1 MFSSFAQERLYVHP
15 AIDPDDGLETSSS
28 SRSGDSYI
36 VSPADH
42 GSSEASGD
50 TSRPGTPDHNG
61 YTKDD
66 MAISNR
72 PSHHV
77 DYLSHNWKEE
87 DIWSSWRYIVMRRG
101 DLPDSAR
108 LENAAWRTWIQTKN
122 NLKTISPETL
132 DWLKDCDITW
142 LFGPLHSVPEALNST
157 QAELSNMPPS
167 KPDSD
172 VNLDKKPILKKRSMS
187 EEMLQQSLS
196 TASLLKQST
205 AAFKIQETMGIF
217 RPHMSRSQT
226 DCLSQPF
233 SQRQLGGEN
242 SSVSPSTKSSGVTS
256 PTCERKHTHFN
267 ERVEQCIAVEFKG
280 VEHSNGELDT
290 GRYGDDDDLED
301 GVMVKRANTR
311 KRSLF
316 QREVLES
323 KPAEGK
329 TIAMLPSTTLKCRE
343 DTLEPRG
350 TASQH
355 SRSSI
360 MPSSS
365 LQDLRPAKQPRM
377 FFVGEEGEDESLD
390 DVLLS
395 SSVNW
400 PSPPAQGA
408 NGNLRRPL
416 CSDSLCE
423 EPAGIRRTPSG
434 IFMPYEER
442 GASSADGI
450 LDRVIDT
457 VNTARDIAHLIWS
470 VGWRK

>member
-1 MFSSFAQERLYVHP
+1 MFSSFAQGRFYVHL
-15 AIDPDDGLETSSS
+15 AVDPDDGLETSSS
-28 SRSGDSYI
+28 SQSGDSYM
-36 VSPADH
+36 VCPTDH
-42 GSSEASGD
+42 ATSVASD
-50 TSRPGTPDHNG
+50 DASRPGTPDYKEH
-61 YTKDD
+61 TKDD

-72 PSHHV
+72 PSRHV

-101 DLPDSAR
+101 DLLDSVR
-108 LENAAWRTWIQTKN
+108 LENVAWRTWIQTKN

-142 LFGPLHSVPEALNST
+142 LYGPLHSIPDALNST
-157 QAELSNMPPS
+157 QTELFKVPLS

-172 VNLDKKPILKKRSMS
+172 VNLDRKPILKKRSMS
-187 EEMLQQSLS
+187 EEMLQRSLS
-196 TASLLKQST
+196 TASLLKQAT
-205 AAFKIQETMGIF
+205 AAVKIQETRGIF
-217 RPHMSRSQT
+217 RPHMGRSPT

-242 SSVSPSTKSSGVTS
+242 SSVSPSTKSSGITS
-256 PTCERKHTHFN
+256 PACERKHAHFN

-301 GVMVKRANTR
+301 GLMVKRANTR

-316 QREVLES
+316 QRKVLES

-329 TIAMLPSTTLKCRE
+329 TIAMLPSTTLKCRGG
-343 DTLEPRG
+343 TLEPRG

-360 MPSSS
+360 MPSS

-377 FFVGEEGEDESLD
+377 FFVGEEGEDDSLY
-390 DVLLS
+390 DVLLNS
-395 SSVNW
+395 SIDW
-400 PSPPAQGA
+400 PPPPAQGA
-408 NGNLRRPL
+408 NGGLRRPL
-416 CSDSLCE
+416 SSDSLCE
-423 EPAGIRRTPSG
+423 EPAGMRRTPSG
-434 IFMPYEER
+434 MFMPYEER
-442 GASSADGI
+442 GTSSADGI
-450 LDRVIDT
+450 FDRVIDT
-457 VNTARDIAHLIWS
+457 VNTARDIAHVIWS
-470 VGWRK
+470 IGWRK

>member
-1 MFSSFAQERLYVHP
+1 
-15 AIDPDDGLETSSS
+15 
-28 SRSGDSYI
+28 
-36 VSPADH
+36 
-42 GSSEASGD
+42 
-50 TSRPGTPDHNG
+50 
-61 YTKDD
+61 
-66 MAISNR
+66 
-72 PSHHV
+72 
-77 DYLSHNWKEE
+77 
-87 DIWSSWRYIVMRRG
+87 
-101 DLPDSAR
+101 
-108 LENAAWRTWIQTKN
+108 
-122 NLKTISPETL
+122 
-132 DWLKDCDITW
+132 
-142 LFGPLHSVPEALNST
+142 
-157 QAELSNMPPS
+157 
-167 KPDSD
+167 
-172 VNLDKKPILKKRSMS
+172 
-187 EEMLQQSLS
+187 
-196 TASLLKQST
+196 
-205 AAFKIQETMGIF
+205 
-217 RPHMSRSQT
+217 
-226 DCLSQPF
+226 
-233 SQRQLGGEN
+233 
-242 SSVSPSTKSSGVTS
+242 
-256 PTCERKHTHFN
+256 
-267 ERVEQCIAVEFKG
+267 G